1 MPDFVVEMKAIE
13 KSFNRNKVL
22 HRVDFSLERGSI
34 HALLGENGTGKST
47 LMNILGGVLSC
58 DKGEVFVEGKKVTA
72 NSPSIS
78 KRLGI
83 AFIHQELTLVNDLT
97 VYENLFLGRECKKGL
112 ALDKKSMIKGSA
124 EVLKQMDIDLDPCT
138 CVGDLD
144 ASYKQ
149 IVEIAR
155 ALLENAKVIIMDEPT
170 SSLTDVE
177 IEHIFRIMRSLKEKG
192 VSFIFISHKLN
203 EAVEICDH
211 YTVMRNGHVVADGA
225 MDGTV
230 TENLLAKYM
239 VGKELSNDDLY
250 HTRPIGETL
259 LELKELSRE
268 HEFTGINMKVR
279 KGEIVGVTGLLGD
292 GRSEIFATVFGCNKH
307 YKGDVK
313 ICGKTEKMTS
323 TAKALSLGIAYVP
336 RNRKENGIIKD
347 LSVGCNISISILD
360 RLRKLFFIDR
370 KEESSNNSR
379 YINDLNI
386 KVSDIDNLITCLSGG
401 NQQKVVLA
409 KALSS
414 NPKIIILDNPT
425 QGVDIGAKL
434 EIYRII
440 MRLAECGVSFVILSS
455 EAQEIL
461 MLCDRIYV
469 MFHGKIKAELKREE
483 ASEEKIM
490 VLATGGSLEKAADSN

>member
-47 LMNILGGVLSC
+47 LMNILGGILSY

-279 KGEIVGVTGLLGD
+279 KGEIVGVTGLLGP
-292 GRSEIFATVFGCNKH
+292 SC
-307 YKGDVK
+307 
-313 ICGKTEKMTS
+313 
-323 TAKALSLGIAYVP
+323 
-336 RNRKENGIIKD
+336 
-347 LSVGCNISISILD
+347 
-360 RLRKLFFIDR
+360 
-370 KEESSNNSR
+370 
-379 YINDLNI
+379 
-386 KVSDIDNLITCLSGG
+386 
-401 NQQKVVLA
+401 
-409 KALSS
+409 
-414 NPKIIILDNPT
+414 
-425 QGVDIGAKL
+425 
-434 EIYRII
+434 
-440 MRLAECGVSFVILSS
+440 
-455 EAQEIL
+455 
-461 MLCDRIYV
+461 
-469 MFHGKIKAELKREE
+469 
-483 ASEEKIM
+483 
-490 VLATGGSLEKAADSN
+490 